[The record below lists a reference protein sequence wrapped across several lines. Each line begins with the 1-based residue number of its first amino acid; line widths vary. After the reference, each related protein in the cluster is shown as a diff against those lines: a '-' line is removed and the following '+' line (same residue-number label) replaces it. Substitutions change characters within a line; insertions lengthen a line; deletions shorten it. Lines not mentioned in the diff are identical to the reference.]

1 MTAADDLAPQLT
13 FDSPAAPWLQYRAI
27 CATEEVGMAD
37 TAWTDELLDELRETG
52 DQPAD
57 AVVREIFENGQV
69 GSVNALMKALVRND
83 GVPAGDLP
91 PAVRRYLDE
100 TDGLPEWAEPETI
113 AVGERFFAEHGPGC
127 VMALACASL
136 PACYAA
142 RKGVQVLH
150 LTARLQSDPVRRIGE
165 TAQLVLDVMA
175 PGGLSPGGGGVRD
188 AQKVRL
194 MHAAVR
200 HLVAESE
207 HWDPSWG
214 VPINQEDLGGTLM
227 TFSLV
232 VLDALRRLGV
242 SISADEHRAY
252 FHAWNCAGHVMG
264 LDPRLLSRDIAGA
277 EAFWQRVQE
286 RQWAPSPEGQAM
298 TKALV
303 DVMEHATPGNL
314 FDGFPSYIVRYL
326 GGDELGDILG
336 VRRQDWT
343 KLFGGPLRQFA
354 RDSDAAVDRDPIL
367 AKVSAHFSR
376 QLLEGFSWVVR
387 GGQRAPFDIPQAL
400 ADDWGIRTAAAS
412 FSARA
417 N

>member
-1 MTAADDLAPQLT
+1 
-13 FDSPAAPWLQYRAI
+13 
-27 CATEEVGMAD
+27 MAG
-37 TAWTDELLDELRETG
+37 TAWTDELLDGLREIG
-52 DQPAD
+52 DPPAD
-57 AVVREIFENGQV
+57 AVVREIFEDGRV
-69 GSVNALMKALVRND
+69 GSVNALMKSLVRND
-83 GVPAGDLP
+83 GIPAGDLP
-91 PAVRRYLDE
+91 PAVRRYLDA
-100 TDGLPEWAEPETI
+100 TDGLPDWAEPGTI
-113 AVGERFFAEHGPGC
+113 ATGERFFAEHGPGC

-207 HWDPSWG
+207 YWDPSWG

-242 SISADEHRAY
+242 SISEEERRAY

-264 LDPRLLSRDIAGA
+264 IDPRLLTRDLDAA
-277 EAFWQRVQE
+277 QAFWERVKQRH
-286 RQWAPSPEGQAM
+286 WAPSPEGQAM
-298 TKALV
+298 TKALIEA
-303 DVMEHATPGNL
+303 MEHATPGTL
-314 FDGFPSYIVRYL
+314 FDGFPSYVVRHL

-336 VRRQDWT
+336 VRRQNWT
-343 KLFGGPLRQFA
+343 RLLGGPLRQFA
-354 RDSDAAVDRDPIL
+354 RDSDAAVDADPVI
-367 AKVSAHFSR
+367 AGVAAHFSR
-376 QLLEGFSWVVR
+376 QLLEGFSWTVR

-400 ADDWGIRTAAAS
+400 ADRWDVRTAA
-412 FSARA
+412 RVVGP
-417 N
+417 